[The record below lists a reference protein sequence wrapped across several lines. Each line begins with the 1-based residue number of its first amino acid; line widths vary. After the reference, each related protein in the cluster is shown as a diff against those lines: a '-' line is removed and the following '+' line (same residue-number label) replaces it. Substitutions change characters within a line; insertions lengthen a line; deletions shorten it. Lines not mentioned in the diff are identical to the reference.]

1 MAIAS
6 TYNLAYEAEYKKT
19 GSIEKAHAVAKRA
32 SKMPVKKKK
41 KKMPIRK
48 KEGLLKRTARKLRE
62 LYYGPKTYSKKKFT
76 PSLKNRRKK

>member
-19 GSIEKAHAVAKRA
+19 GSIEKAHAAAKRA

-41 KKMPIRK
+41 KKK
-48 KEGLLKRTARKLRE
+48 KEGLIKRVKRKLRE
-62 LYYGPKTYSKKKFT
+62 IYYGPKTYSKKKFT
-76 PSLKNRRKK
+76 PSLKNGRKK

>member
-19 GSIEKAHAVAKRA
+19 GSIEKAHAMAKRA
-32 SKMPVKKKK
+32 SKMPAKKKVSAK
-41 KKMPIRK
+41 KK
-48 KEGLLKRTARKLRE
+48 KEGLIKRVKRKLRE
-62 LYYGPKTYSKKKFT
+62 IYYGPKTYSKKKFT